1 MFICR
6 FSKNTLL
13 LLVVIF
19 GAHST
24 SFAFDDRIISLGPGD
39 DLQQAVDNLEPGQT
53 IQLAPGRY
61 YQSIVIHKK
70 GTPEKP
76 IRILGGKGVVFCG
89 LNELKLEWNEI
100 RRGVYQTKVTQP
112 VRQLFVNQVMMTPA
126 RWPNMSWNERWENS
140 KWPKAEADSSYGTL
154 VDSNLASSNLDFTG
168 CVAILNIGSWQTF
181 RRVITKHQK
190 GRDRFNY
197 KTDPNSRLVKVSHP
211 AEIDRYCIYG
221 EAALDAPGEWFYDD
235 ASQALTLYPP
245 EGRNPR
251 QLMIESKG
259 NPTGILCQDCAYLTV
274 SGIQF
279 RGTTVRMKNVN
290 HCQLENI
297 HIEFGSA
304 ISNPFGPNT
313 PLSDELNS
321 SFNARKWFGE
331 TSVDVLTEVFGNDNV
346 IRNVVCK
353 YSEGPGLT
361 VGGKRNLIENCLF
374 QDIDWH
380 GLDYGFGIDLLAA
393 APVTVRYVTLDHSG
407 GSEGLRLANH
417 GASLVEFCHLH
428 HCGLRQ
434 SDGAIIQTSGASS
447 AGTEIRYNWVHDH
460 QAFHWG
466 GNGIRGDDGA
476 RRLQI
481 HHNVVWNCREKGIVT
496 KGDGHSI
503 YNNTCFNNS
512 KIDILVP
519 RNRLPQKTK
528 ELVKQN
534 INTRVFN
541 NLSGVSGS
549 WYWENPKLPP
559 YGLSENNRALVLSE
573 LRDIRSFDFRPTKR
587 MNGTDAGQDKPTANS
602 SNRPIS
608 MGAYDFD
615 QPKPAVG
622 YQRRN

>member
-1 MFICR
+1 M
-6 FSKNTLL
+6 
-13 LLVVIF
+13 VIF

-24 SFAFDDRIISLGPGD
+24 SFALNDRIISLGPGD
-39 DLQQAVDNLEPGQT
+39 DLQQAVDNLLPGQT

-61 YQSIVIHKK
+61 YQSIVVHKK

-89 LNELKLEWNEI
+89 LTELRLEWKEI
-100 RRGVYQTKVTQP
+100 RRGVYQTKVSQP
-112 VRQLFVNQVMMTPA
+112 VRQLFVNHVLMTPA

-140 KWPKAEADSSYGTL
+140 KWPKSEADSNYGTL

-197 KTDPNSRLVKVSHP
+197 KTNPNSRLFKASHP

-221 EAALDAPGEWFYDD
+221 EAALDAPGEWFYEDE
-235 ASQALTLYPP
+235 SQSLTLYPP
-245 EGRNPR
+245 DGRNPR
-251 QLMIESKG
+251 QIMIESKG
-259 NPTGILCQDCAYLTV
+259 NSTGILCQDCAYLTV

-279 RGTTVRMKNVN
+279 RGTTIRMKNVN
-290 HCQLENI
+290 HCQLENLQ
-297 HIEFGSA
+297 IEFGSA

-313 PLSDELNS
+313 PLSDELKS
-321 SFNARKWFGE
+321 GFNARKWFGE
-331 TSVDVLTEVFGNDNV
+331 TSVDVLTEVFGDDNV

-361 VGGKRNLIENCLF
+361 VVGKRNLIENCMF

-380 GLDYGFGIDLLAA
+380 GLDYGFGIDLLGA

-417 GASLVEFCHLH
+417 GPSLVEFCHLH

-447 AGTEIRYNWVHDH
+447 SGTEIRYNWVHDH

-476 RRLQI
+476 RGLQI

-496 KGDGHSI
+496 KGDGHEI

-534 INTRVFN
+534 INTKVFN
-541 NLSGVSGS
+541 NLSGISGS
-549 WYWENPKLPP
+549 WYWENPKLSP
-559 YGLSENNRALVLSE
+559 YGLSENNRPPVLSE
-573 LRDIRSFDFRPTKR
+573 LRDIRSFDFRPNKP
-587 MNGTDAGQDKPTANS
+587 MNGIRAGKDNPAANL
-602 SNRPIS
+602 SNRPTA

-615 QPKPAVG
+615 QPQPAVG